1 LLAMSQGELF
11 TDSSEDLPPQARFPI
26 NGYGRHVEE
35 PVKQELSASRD
46 PLIITGY
53 TSLTIRILLGHEPI
67 ASPQYEFRSSRHHF
81 SQEVNDYWLERGI
94 SITLCA
100 KVLAAIEVIDKGI
113 VQTRI
118 SSDVNRQ
125 PIHAKIYQADQ
136 AITLGSSNFS

>member
-1 LLAMSQGELF
+1 MSQGELF

-53 TSLTIRILLGHEPI
+53 TSLTMMVDFLASCRESQTPYTSIRILLGHEPI

-100 KVLAAIEVIDKGI
+100 KVLAAIEVIDKGNLSC
-113 VQTRI
+113 VSGFCGSGAQ
-118 SSDVNRQ
+118 SS
-125 PIHAKIYQADQ
+125 
-136 AITLGSSNFS
+136 LW